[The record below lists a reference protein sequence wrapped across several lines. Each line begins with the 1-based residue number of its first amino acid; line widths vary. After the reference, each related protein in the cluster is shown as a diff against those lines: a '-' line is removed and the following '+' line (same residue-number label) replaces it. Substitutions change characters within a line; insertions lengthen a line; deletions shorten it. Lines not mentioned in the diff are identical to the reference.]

1 LHSFH
6 HAGAAAGA
14 LLLFNGDIFGASGVL
29 STIVLY
35 PKKTLTDPFQ
45 LYKPALIAAFFATI
59 PLFLNGQKFAKDPA
73 LESSAN
79 LPITTPL
86 AQAMGGLLIGIGT
99 RLANGCT
106 TG

>member
-1 LHSFH
+1 
-6 HAGAAAGA
+6 
-14 LLLFNGDIFGASGVL
+14 
-29 STIVLY
+29 
-35 PKKTLTDPFQ
+35 
-45 LYKPALIAAFFATI
+45 LYKPALIASFFATI
-59 PLFLNGQKFAKDPA
+59 PLFLNGQQFAKDPA
-73 LESSAN
+73 LEAAYTN